1 MDLQNKMSTK
11 QYYNNTQPGE
21 TSIESRSGTK
31 IVMDNKGNVLFTT
44 SRRTEYLDQLRKDN
58 YQGNINLNPDEEESY
73 FFIGTDQIDIN
84 QVGNINQDSIN
95 IKNENIIYP
104 NLEGSTSFN
113 LSPDLEDNVSSNLNP
128 VSLPQKKDILPNDEY
143 SYLNSSWFNSVG
155 DIDGKGTGFEG
166 TLSDE
171 EIIKD
176 NNFFLSV
183 DKIDIYKISK

>member
-104 NLEGSTSFN
+104 NLEDSTSFN
-113 LSPDLEDNVSSNLNP
+113 LSPDLEDNASSNLNP

>member
-44 SRRTEYLDQLRKDN
+44 SRRTEYLDQLHKDN

-128 VSLPQKKDILPNDEY
+128 VSLPKKKDILPNDEY